1 MGLMSRKSPL
11 LKFVKAKFTAIL
23 RPEEDMLCAY
33 CPELDVA
40 SQGKT
45 HREALHNLREAV
57 TLFLECASKEEVEGR
72 LSEEYWITQFETDYA
87 PA

>member
-1 MGLMSRKSPL
+1 MSPESPIST
-11 LKFVKAKFTAIL
+11 FVKLKFTAIL
-23 RPEEDMLCAY
+23 RPEEDMFTAF

-45 HREALHNLREAV
+45 HREALDNLREAV
-57 TLFLECASKEEVEGR
+57 TLFLQCASKEEVEGR
-72 LSEEYWITQFETDYA
+72 LSEESWISQFETDYA